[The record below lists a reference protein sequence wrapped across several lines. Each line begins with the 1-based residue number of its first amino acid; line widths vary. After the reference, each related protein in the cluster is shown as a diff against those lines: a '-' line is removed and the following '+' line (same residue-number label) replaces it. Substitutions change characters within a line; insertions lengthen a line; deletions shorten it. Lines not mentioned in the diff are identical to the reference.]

1 MTPLR
6 FYFDFTSTFSY
17 IAVHRVDELAARH
30 GRTVDWRAI
39 SLGHLFKAQGITAPP
54 LIPAK
59 FKYLALD
66 FKRSCA
72 REGLHCHMPDPFP
85 PDVRLARQLF
95 WHLKVQDEGFSH
107 LYAKTIMSALF
118 GHGETVASA
127 DDIAK
132 ACRTLPGFNPGD
144 IAGAADD
151 AAAKAAVVSVLE
163 DATADGMIGA
173 PFVVLDGEP
182 FWGADRLGELEHRLT
197 SGVCDI
203 A

>member
-17 IAVHRVDELAARH
+17 ITVHRVDEVAARH

-39 SLGHLFKAQGITAPP
+39 SLGHLFKAQGITPPP

-59 FKYLALD
+59 FKYLVLD

-72 REGLHCHMPDPFP
+72 REGLPCKMPDPFP
-85 PDVRLARQLF
+85 PDVRLARQMF
-95 WHLKVQDEGFSH
+95 WRLKAKDEGFSH
-107 LYAKTIMSALF
+107 LYAKAIMSALF
-118 GHGETVASA
+118 GRGESVASVG
-127 DDIAK
+127 DIVK
-132 ACRTLPGFNPGD
+132 ACRALPGLNLDD
-144 IAGAADD
+144 IKAAADD
-151 AAAKAAVVSVLE
+151 PAAKAAVVNVLE
-163 DATADGMIGA
+163 DAKTDGMIGA

-182 FWGADRLGELEHRLT
+182 FWGADRLGELEHRLAAVRET
-197 SGVCDI
+197 